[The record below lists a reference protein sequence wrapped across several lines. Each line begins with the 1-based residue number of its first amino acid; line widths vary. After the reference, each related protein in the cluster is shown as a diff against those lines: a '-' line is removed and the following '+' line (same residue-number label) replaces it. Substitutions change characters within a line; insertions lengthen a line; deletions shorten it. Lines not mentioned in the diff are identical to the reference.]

1 MPGWHRTPRLPG
13 FVAEMT
19 HLPDPFAAP
28 ASAPESAP
36 APPGLSQAMAEAIG
50 EVEQQFGTLIVSARA
65 SIRNRAA
72 AIHPELQP
80 TGYKVLTLLSHHG
93 ARQQVEL
100 AEELQTDK
108 AMMSRTIKQLGEFG
122 LVACTADPNDGRAK
136 LISITAEARAKFE
149 VTTAESRRLL
159 YDRLGTWDQ
168 AEVERFA
175 ELLARLNETSG
186 AGHTPA

>member
-1 MPGWHRTPRLPG
+1 
-13 FVAEMT
+13 MT
-19 HLPDPFAAP
+19 HLPNPFAAP
-28 ASAPESAP
+28 ATAPEAGPAAP
-36 APPGLSQAMAEAIG
+36 ELGQAMAAAIG
-50 EVEQQFGTLIVSARA
+50 EVELQFGSLIVSARA

-80 TGYKVLTLLSHHG
+80 TGYKVLTLLAQHG

-100 AEELQTDK
+100 AVELQTDK

-136 LISITAEARAKFE
+136 LISITEDARAKYE
-149 VTTAESRRLL
+149 TTIAESRRLL

-175 ELLARLNETSG
+175 ELLARLNETSS
-186 AGHTPA
+186 AGNTPA